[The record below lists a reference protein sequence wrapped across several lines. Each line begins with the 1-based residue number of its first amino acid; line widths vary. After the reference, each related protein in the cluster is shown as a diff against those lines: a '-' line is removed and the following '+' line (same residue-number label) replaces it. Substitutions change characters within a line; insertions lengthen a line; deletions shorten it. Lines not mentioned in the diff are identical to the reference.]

1 MRKSNAQRQRDYRE
15 RHLRDIGDEHDM
27 LERINL
33 MVSYTA
39 KQSLKRLASYSG
51 ITQRAMLEQVL
62 SETEQHVLD
71 TLNGRQQD
79 DYYDGKLSLRSNSEE
94 ESSVQKD

>member
-1 MRKSNAQRQRDYRE
+1 MSKSNAQRQRDYRE
-15 RHLRDIGDEHDM
+15 RHLKGLGDEHDM

-33 MVSYTA
+33 MVSYSA
-39 KQSLKRLASYSG
+39 KQSLQRLASCSG
-51 ITQRAMLEQVL
+51 ITQKAMLEKVL
-62 SETEQHVLD
+62 TETEQRLID

-94 ESSVQKD
+94 EKSVRKD